1 MAVRYFGVTK
11 NLDLD
16 PSLIKPDVRPFRY
29 KINEMIISASTLG
42 FIFIIGA
49 IFLLPFINHLNYQGA
64 NYDYTEILVIAG
76 LVWYYLTN
84 SRKREYL
91 FRRPMD
97 DDDVDFDE
105 DTGLMYLGYDM
116 EDFST
121 VWFAKDD
128 LCVHFLVFG
137 STGSGKSRFLLGILY
152 QAMLIGTGTM
162 YVDGKGDSSIF
173 WLVYSFCRRL
183 GREDDL
189 LVINYLTGG
198 DTIDPDS
205 PFSHRIS
212 NTNNPMSYGTADN
225 LNSLI
230 VGLMREA
237 GGDGA
242 MWKGRARTMLKGLLN
257 ALVFKRDNENLNLD
271 IMEIRSYFPLDKIRD
286 LSKDNNLEDKARD
299 PLKKYLGELP
309 GYSEQQ
315 ATAGDIPAKALE
327 QHNFLTMQL
336 TEVMSDLSETYGFI
350 FGVPLGDVDFKD
362 VVFNRRILF
371 VLLPALEKDPDALEG
386 LGKLVIAGVRSALA
400 PALGNR
406 LEGTKREVLDVK
418 PTRSKTPFFLICDE
432 YGYYSVTGFAVVAA
446 QARSLNISVT
456 FAGQNYPSFKQASE
470 AEANATVANTNI
482 KIAMKIEDPD
492 DTFKIFESRGGDAEV
507 ATTSGQEIKDTL
519 MSGYSDQRQTR
530 IETKKRV
537 NVRDIVSQDK
547 GQAHLMYGDIISH
560 VQFFWYD
567 PYEAHEAQIN
577 SFLMLDKPKPALVHK
592 ILNSNKKLTNILEG
606 KESISGPN
614 EILDRG
620 LKALL
625 ADMSVAGVFNQ
636 DNADASIHALGMI
649 EVRNS
654 IKDIELASK
663 VHNINVVAEYENEDS
678 DADDLS
684 EGSLIA
690 NEIAR
695 ELAEANANRSV
706 SKDTTDSYDDEEE
719 MLMPSSPSGE
729 SESDEISAFVNSM
742 SELGEDDILQ
752 MLADEGDISDDML
765 NEASLVDQEFS
776 NILESTVKNNIEKSH
791 TYNSN
796 TMSPKNQLE
805 NIQEGSSKAIEILGE
820 SRKYPEKPL
829 PSKIEQDVIE
839 DTLASIL
846 SQIDEQV
853 TEDVD

>member
-29 KINEMIISASTLG
+29 KINEMIISTSTLG
-42 FIFIIGA
+42 FIFLIGA
-49 IFLLPFINHLNYQGA
+49 IFLLPFINHYNYQGA
-64 NYDYTEILVIAG
+64 NYDYTEILVFVSFI
-76 LVWYYLTN
+76 WYYLTS

-91 FRRPMD
+91 FRRPLGED
-97 DDDVDFDE
+97 DIDFDE

-225 LNSLI
+225 LNSLV

-350 FGVPLGDVDFKD
+350 FGVPLGEVDFKD

-406 LEGTKREVLDVK
+406 LEGTKREVLEVK
-418 PTRSKTPFFLICDE
+418 PTKSKTPFFLICDE

-470 AEANATVANTNI
+470 SEANATVANTNI

-507 ATTSGQEIKDTL
+507 ATSSGQEIKDTL
-519 MSGYSDQRQTR
+519 MSGYADQRQTR

-537 NVRDIVSQDK
+537 NVRDIVNQDK

-592 ILNSNKKLTNILEG
+592 ILNANTKLTNILEG
-606 KESISGPN
+606 KENISGSN
-614 EILDRG
+614 EIMDKG
-620 LKALL
+620 LRALL
-625 ADMSVAGVFNQ
+625 ADMTVAGMFNQ
-636 DNADASIHALGMI
+636 DNEDASIHALGMI
-649 EVRNS
+649 EVRHS
-654 IKDIELASK
+654 IKDIELISK
-663 VHNINVVAEYENEDS
+663 VNNINVVAEYDDVDINE
-678 DADDLS
+678 LS

-690 NEIAR
+690 NEIAK
-695 ELAEANANRSV
+695 ELAEANANR
-706 SKDTTDSYDDEEE
+706 DSSQEDSSDINSDDDQ
-719 MLMPSSPSGE
+719 MLMPTAPVSNG
-729 SESDEISAFVNSM
+729 ESDEINAFVSSM
-742 SELGEDDILQ
+742 SELDEDDILQ
-752 MLADEGDISDDML
+752 VLADEEDVSDDMF
-765 NEASLVDQEFS
+765 NEALLVDKEFGE
-776 NILESTVKNNIEKSH
+776 ILESTVKSNIEKKHDYDS
-791 TYNSN
+791 S
-796 TMSPKNQLE
+796 TMSPVNQLD
-805 NIQEGSSKAIEILGE
+805 NVKEGSSKVIELLGE

-846 SQIDEQV
+846 SQIDEQE
-853 TEDVD
+853 TSDID